1 MKERMG
7 ERKFDLEEAERLLP
21 HLERWLRKAVEG
33 RRKVCEMEG
42 EYAALVKSIFLAGG
56 RWVDVAR
63 FSRRRRE
70 KEEWETRLR
79 QAVRAIEDCGCLVK
93 DLKLGLID
101 FPCRLGD
108 HEVYLCWKLGEPGI
122 QFWHNTGE
130 GFAGRKPI
138 DEKVIAQLKRSP
150 LT

>member
-1 MKERMG
+1 MG
-7 ERKFDLEEAERLLP
+7 QRTFGLEEAERLLP
-21 HLERWLRKAVEG
+21 HLERWLRKAVES
-33 RRKVCEMEG
+33 RRKVCEIEC
-42 EYAALVKSIFLAGG
+42 EYKNLVKSIFLAGG

-70 KEEWETRLR
+70 KQEWEMRLQR
-79 QAVRAIEDCGCLVK
+79 AVRAMEGCGCLVK

-101 FPCRLGD
+101 FPSRLGD
-108 HEVYLCWKLGEPGI
+108 HEVCLCWRLGEPGI
-122 QFWHNTGE
+122 QFWHNTDE